1 MKKLIYILPIFM
13 GLFLTNCNNSETK
26 SESEST
32 TQESTDEK
40 GAQGSTMVSGT
51 YSIDPSTITLK
62 WTAFKL
68 AEKVGVDGEFKSYSL
83 TGYTDNANSITEMM
97 TGTEITMEV
106 ASTKTGDEARDG
118 KIINSFFGS
127 MNNTAE
133 IKATLLSMEGEE
145 KGTATVMV
153 TMNDQSLEQEMHW
166 MYREDLN
173 TFIMKG
179 IINIPDWNAQSALDE
194 LTKVCEEKHKGT
206 GDKAV
211 TWPDVE
217 VNATV
222 KVDFVPASEG

>member
-13 GLFLTNCNNSETK
+13 GLFLTNCNNGETK

-40 GAQGSTMVSGT
+40 GAQGSTLVSGT

-97 TGTEITMEV
+97 TGAEITMEV

-118 KIINSFFGS
+118 KIITSFFGS
-127 MNNTAE
+127 MNNTSE

-145 KGTATVMV
+145 KGTAVVMV

-166 MYREDLN
+166 MYREDLK

-222 KVDFVPASEG
+222 KVNFVPTSEG